1 MEFLDYCKKN
11 ELSVDF
17 VSTHHY
23 PTDAFGQPGADTV
36 TQLEHAPRGVM
47 KEQAS
52 KARDEA
58 GGLPLYYTEW
68 NISSNPRDP
77 LHDEPFAAA
86 FIARLAVPNSDKQG
100 R

>member
-1 MEFLDYCKKN
+1 M
-11 ELSVDF
+11 
-17 VSTHHY
+17 
-23 PTDAFGQPGADTV
+23 

-86 FIARLAVPNSDKQG
+86 FITGYHGSARDSSRATVFGPSVTFSLRTIFPRSRFTAGSAS
-100 R
+100 